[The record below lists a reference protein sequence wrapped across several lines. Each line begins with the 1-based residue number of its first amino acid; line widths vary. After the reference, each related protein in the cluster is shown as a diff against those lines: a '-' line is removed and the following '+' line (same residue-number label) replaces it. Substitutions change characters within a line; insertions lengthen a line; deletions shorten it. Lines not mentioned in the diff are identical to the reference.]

1 MGLVIN
7 HNMMAMNAARN
18 LSIVYNNLGRS
29 MQRLSSGLRVNS
41 AADDAAG
48 LAIRELMRADI
59 TVIRQGVRNAYDG
72 ISMIQ
77 TAEGA
82 LSVIDEKLIRMKEL
96 AEQAATGTYTTVQRE
111 IMDSEYQAMAAEI
124 DRIANAT
131 QFNGIN
137 LLNGSTEGVHGGS
150 GVKIHFGAGNSA
162 SEDYYF
168 VRVGDVRATPSTGL
182 GVGQTMINTDVWY
195 NENSLATTSGGA
207 ISSTNGF
214 LAFAYD
220 YDNLRTS
227 GSAVSTQLDNIF
239 GIFEVNSAVGGTGSY
254 NLDDLVA
261 AINQGTAARA
271 TINFDYIS
279 AGLLVSSAFGIT
291 SAAPAHIM
299 VGNVKVGLY
308 HSAAS
313 AGLRGSITLDSDV
326 NVTIDT
332 TDGIF
337 YGSAGAHSAG
347 AVVNSDF
354 AEALSLA
361 INSYTSGNVFAVWNG
376 ATSGAAIMVFA
387 REAGAAGNGLTA
399 WENVSGTAAGN
410 SFTFSGDAGAI
421 TTTSAALGI
430 TAGTFYGGGEDWV
443 TAEAVQDGNGRF
455 HLQITG
461 NATGLR
467 HDIAFFSASSA
478 TGYGGGGIVGAA
490 GWLDSLTGYDEA
502 ATTEWL
508 ELVDAS
514 SSAGAVTSNE
524 PGRNILTQSAAQLAL
539 AALATAIE
547 TKDKV
552 RASLG
557 AFQNRLE
564 NTITQ
569 LNIQAEN
576 LQAAESRI
584 SDVDV
589 AYEMTEFTKNM
600 ILAQAATAMLA
611 QANAVSQIALQLL
624 QV

>member
-7 HNMMAMNAARN
+7 HNMMAMDAARN
-18 LSIVYNNLGRS
+18 LSTVYSHLGRS

-48 LAIRELMRADI
+48 LAVRELMRADI
-59 TVIRQGVRNAYDG
+59 QVIGQGVRNANDG

-82 LSVIDEKLIRMKEL
+82 LGVIDEKLIRMKEL

-131 QFNGIN
+131 EFNGIK
-137 LLNGSTEGVHGGS
+137 LLNGSTEAVHGGS
-150 GVKIHFGAGNSA
+150 GIKIHFGTGDSA

-168 VRVGDVRATPSTGL
+168 VHVGDVRATPSTGL
-182 GVGQTMINTDVWY
+182 GVGQTQINTDVWY
-195 NENSLATTSGGA
+195 NENSLAATSGSA
-207 ISSTNGF
+207 ISSTNGY

-227 GSAVSTQLDNIF
+227 GSAVSNQLDNIY
-239 GIFEVNSAVGGTGSY
+239 GIFQVNSAAGGTGSY
-254 NLDDLVA
+254 DLQDLVA
-261 AINQGTAARA
+261 AINQGTAARVQ
-271 TINFDYIS
+271 INFDFANAGSSVS
-279 AGLLVSSAFGIT
+279 AAFGI
-291 SAAPAHIM
+291 SSVAPEHIV

-308 HSAAS
+308 SS
-313 AGLRGSITLDSDV
+313 GNTVAGRGSVTLDSDV
-326 NVTIDT
+326 DVKIAANA
-332 TDGIF
+332 F
-337 YGSAGAHSAG
+337 LNSA
-347 AVVNSDF
+347 F
-354 AEALSLA
+354 AKELTSA
-361 INSYTSGNVFAVWNG
+361 INSVTSGNVFAVWNG

-387 REAGAAGNGLTA
+387 REAGAAGNGLAA
-399 WENVSGTAAGN
+399 WENVSGTSSANALA
-410 SFTFSGDAGAI
+410 FSGDAGA
-421 TTTSAALGI
+421 TSTTSAGGGI
-430 TAGTFYGGGEDWV
+430 TEGTFYGGGEDWV
-443 TAEAVQDGNGRF
+443 TAKAAQDSNGRY

-461 NATGLR
+461 NNGGLR
-467 HDIAFFSASSA
+467 RDIEFFAAGSAS
-478 TGYGGGGIVGAA
+478 GYGGGGIVNGSAATWLNSLPTYDQAAANDWVQLNDAA
-490 GWLDSLTGYDEA
+490 G
-502 ATTEWL
+502 
-508 ELVDAS
+508 
-514 SSAGAVTSNE
+514 SAGAGVNE

-539 AALATAIE
+539 SALATAIE

-589 AYEMTEFTKNM
+589 ATEMTEFTKNM

-611 QANAVSQIALQLL
+611 QANSVSQMALTLL
-624 QV
+624 KA

>member
-7 HNMMAMNAARN
+7 HNMMAMTAARN
-18 LSIVYNNLGRS
+18 LSTVYKQLS
-29 MQRLSSGLRVNS
+29 TSTERLSSGLRVNS

-59 TVIRQGVRNAYDG
+59 TVIQQGVRNAYDG

-111 IMDSEYQAMAAEI
+111 IMNSEYQAMAAEI

-131 QFNGIN
+131 EFNGIK
-137 LLNGSTEGVHGGS
+137 LLNGSTEAVHGGS
-150 GVKIHFGAGNSA
+150 GIKIHFGAGNSA

-182 GVGQTMINTDVWY
+182 GVGQTTTNSDVWY
-195 NENSLATTSGGA
+195 NENSLGATDGSALSATDGY
-207 ISSTNGF
+207 

-227 GSAVSTQLDNIF
+227 GSAVSTQLDNLY
-239 GIFEVNSAVGGTGSY
+239 GIFKVDSADGGTGSY
-254 NLDDLVA
+254 DLDDLVA
-261 AINQGTAARA
+261 AINQGTASRV
-271 TINFDYIS
+271 TINIDFTS
-279 AGLLVSSAFGIT
+279 AASSVAEGFNIT
-291 SAAPAHIM
+291 CAAPAHII
-299 VGNVKVGLY
+299 VGNVKIGLY
-308 HSAAS
+308 QSAA
-313 AGLRGSITLDSDV
+313 TFLDSDV
-326 NVTIDT
+326 DVQLQADNLL
-332 TDGIF
+332 
-337 YGSAGAHSAG
+337 
-347 AVVNSDF
+347 NSDF
-354 AEALSLA
+354 AEALTSA
-361 INSYTSGNVFAVWNG
+361 INSVTAGNVFAVWNG
-376 ATSGAAIMVFA
+376 DTSGGAIMVFS
-387 REAGAAGNGLTA
+387 REAGAAGNGLA
-399 WENVSGTAAGN
+399 VREDVSGAAATDMLYFTGDTG
-410 SFTFSGDAGAI
+410 SITSGAAATGITEGTFSG
-421 TTTSAALGI
+421 
-430 TAGTFYGGGEDWV
+430 GGESWV
-443 TAEAVQDGNGRF
+443 TAEAVLDDNGRY

-461 NATGLR
+461 NTGGVQR
-467 HDIAFFSASSA
+467 DIVFFSAGSA
-478 TGYGGGGIVGAA
+478 TGYGSGGISNGSAT
-490 GWLDSLTGYDEA
+490 GWLASLSSYDEEA
-502 ATTEWL
+502 VGEWIQLYDSSGSGGATSL
-508 ELVDAS
+508 SD
-514 SSAGAVTSNE
+514 

-539 AALATAIE
+539 DALDTAIE
-547 TKDKV
+547 HKDRV

-589 AYEMTEFTKNM
+589 ATEMTEFTKNM

-611 QANAVSQIALQLL
+611 QANSISQLALTLL
-624 QV
+624 QA

>member
-1 MGLVIN
+1 
-7 HNMMAMNAARN
+7 MMAMDAARN
-18 LSIVYNNLGRS
+18 LSTVYNHLGRS

-48 LAIRELMRADI
+48 LAVRELMRADI
-59 TVIRQGVRNAYDG
+59 QVIGQGVRNANDG

-82 LSVIDEKLIRMKEL
+82 LGVIDEKLIRMKEL

-131 QFNGIN
+131 EFNGIK
-137 LLNGSTEGVHGGS
+137 LLNGSTEAVHGGS
-150 GVKIHFGAGNSA
+150 GIKIHFGTGNSA

-168 VRVGDVRATPSTGL
+168 VHVGDVRATPSTGL
-182 GVGQTMINTDVWY
+182 AVGQTQINTDVWY
-195 NENSLATTSGGA
+195 NENSLAATSGSA
-207 ISSTNGF
+207 ISSTNGY

-227 GSAVSTQLDNIF
+227 GSAVSNQLDNIY
-239 GIFEVNSAVGGTGSY
+239 GIFQVNSAAGGTGSY
-254 NLDDLVA
+254 DLQDLVA
-261 AINQGTAARA
+261 AINQGTAARVQ
-271 TINFDYIS
+271 INFDFANAGSSVS
-279 AGLLVSSAFGIT
+279 AAFGI
-291 SAAPAHIM
+291 SSVAPEHIV

-308 HSAAS
+308 SSAVS
-313 AGLRGSITLDSDV
+313 AGLRGSIKLDSDV
-326 NVTIDT
+326 DVKIAADAFLN
-332 TDGIF
+332 
-337 YGSAGAHSAG
+337 SA
-347 AVVNSDF
+347 F
-354 AEALSLA
+354 AKELTSA
-361 INSYTSGNVFAVWNG
+361 INSVSGGNVFAVWNG

-387 REAGAAGNGLTA
+387 REAGAAGNGLAA
-399 WENVSGTAAGN
+399 WENVSGTAAAN
-410 SFTFSGDAGAI
+410 TLTFSGDTGAI
-421 TTTSAALGI
+421 SATGVNI
-430 TAGTFYGGGEDWV
+430 TEGHFYGGGENWV
-443 TAEAVQDGNGRF
+443 TAKAAQDSNGRY

-461 NATGLR
+461 NNGGLR
-467 HDIAFFSASSA
+467 RDIEFFAAGSAS
-478 TGYGGGGIVGAA
+478 GYGGGGIVNGSAATWLNSLPTYDQAAANDWVQLNDAA
-490 GWLDSLTGYDEA
+490 G
-502 ATTEWL
+502 
-508 ELVDAS
+508 
-514 SSAGAVTSNE
+514 SAGAGVNE

-539 AALATAIE
+539 SALATAIE

-589 AYEMTEFTKNM
+589 ATEMTEFTKNM

-611 QANAVSQIALQLL
+611 QANSVSQMALTLL
-624 QV
+624 KA